1 MLEEIGSYWEEEE
14 VVEEALAAIVANRL
28 FSKSGGLPRVII
40 TVARYLARKPRDV
53 LQQEMSRLSDNFM
66 QELSTNPEFDSL
78 RGLLA
83 WMHS

>member
-1 MLEEIGSYWEEEE
+1 VLEEIGSYWEEEEE

-53 LQQEMSRLSDNFM
+53 L
-66 QELSTNPEFDSL
+66 
-78 RGLLA
+78 
-83 WMHS
+83 